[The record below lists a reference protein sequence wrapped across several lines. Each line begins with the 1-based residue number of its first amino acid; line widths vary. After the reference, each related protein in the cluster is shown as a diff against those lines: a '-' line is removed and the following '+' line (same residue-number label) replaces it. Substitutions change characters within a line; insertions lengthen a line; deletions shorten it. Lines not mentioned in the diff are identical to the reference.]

1 MSENKTFDTLPLHAD
16 ILKNLDS
23 LGFKAMT
30 PIQEKSLPYILDK
43 KDIIAQA
50 KTGSGKTAAFGLG
63 MLSTLNA
70 NSSEPHAMVLCPTRE
85 LAEQVSKELRRL
97 ARGMSNIKI
106 LTLSGG
112 SPEHIQQQSL
122 KHGAHVIV
130 GTPGR
135 IQKMIVKKA
144 LVLRNIKM
152 FVLDEADRMLD
163 MGFNKDI
170 HAIAE
175 HLPKQRQTLL
185 FSATYP
191 DEIQELSANL
201 QKSPIEVK
209 VDAQHDENVIRQLF
223 FQVDGPKNKIDALNA
238 VLNHYQPESTV
249 IFCDTKQTSREI
261 AAHLQN
267 RNIAALAIHGD
278 LEQKDRTLVLTQFA
292 NKSCLILV
300 ATDVAARGL
309 DIADLQAVLNYTL
322 PSDPEVYV
330 HRIGRTGRA
339 GKEGLA
345 LTIFTDRE
353 KSHVE
358 MIKSYSG
365 NTFHD
370 EKVENLQKSKKFD
383 GRPKFSTISILGG
396 RKDSLRPGDILGAL
410 TGEGGIPGTSVGK
423 IDIFEIQTYV
433 AVATPDMERALFC
446 LQNGKIKGRR
456 FRIGAV

>member
-1 MSENKTFDTLPLHAD
+1 MSENKTFNVLPLPKD
-16 ILKNLDS
+16 ILKNLES
-23 LGFKAMT
+23 LGFLEMT
-30 PIQEKSLPYILDK
+30 PIQEKSLPFILDK

-63 MLSTLNA
+63 ILSTLNVT
-70 NSSEPHAMVLCPTRE
+70 STEPHAMVLCPTRE

-122 KHGAHVIV
+122 KHGAHIVV

-135 IQKMIVKKA
+135 VQKMILKKA
-144 LVLRNIKM
+144 LVLRAIKI

-163 MGFNKDI
+163 MGFSKDI
-170 HAIAE
+170 HAIAAD
-175 HLPKQRQTLL
+175 LPKQRQTLL

-191 DEIQELSANL
+191 EEIQDMSQNL
-201 QKSPIEVK
+201 QKKPIEVK
-209 VDAQHDENVIRQLF
+209 VDAKHEENVIRQLL
-223 FQVDGPKNKIDALNA
+223 FQVDGHKNKIDALTKI
-238 VLNHYQPESTV
+238 LNHFQPESTV
-249 IFCDTKQTSREI
+249 IFCDTKQTCKEI
-261 AAHLQN
+261 ASYLKN
-267 RNIAALAIHGD
+267 KNISALAIHGD
-278 LEQKDRTLVLTQFA
+278 LEQKDRTLVLTQFS

-309 DIADLQAVLNYTL
+309 DIQELQAVINYNL

-353 KSHVE
+353 KSHVD
-358 MIKSYSG
+358 MIENYCG
-365 NTFHD
+365 NTFHY
-370 EKVENLQKSKKFD
+370 EKIDKLDTAKKFD
-383 GRPKFSTISILGG
+383 GQPKFTTISILGG

-410 TGEGGIPGTSVGK
+410 TGVGGIPGASVGK
-423 IDIFEIQTYV
+423 IDIFDIQSYV
-433 AVATPDMERALFC
+433 AVESRRIDAALDC
-446 LQNGKIKGRR
+446 LQSSKIKGRR
-456 FRIGAV
+456 FRISRV